1 MVVGM
6 KGAAA
11 VAACDGGEGVEEDFI
26 VLMKGEG
33 GRWMAVTGLL
43 NGMIC

>member
-1 MVVGM
+1 MVVG

-11 VAACDGGEGVEEDFI
+11 VAACDGGEGVEDFI

-33 GRWMAVTGLL
+33 GRWMTVTRLL
-43 NGMIC
+43 VGMSC